1 MDTMRIP
8 AGVQAFFGA
17 PAKPMD
23 QGLVGAITHLVNSTS
38 EIVEAHL
45 PQCYVPVS
53 MEQPA
58 QVLIVV
64 LDAGV
69 HAEQAVK
76 ALQEGMR
83 CLTLPGGH
91 LDVWPLPPG
100 SNLLP
105 AIRNAGCSLKSVS
118 SAGSE
123 LHPQP
128 RKWWKIW

>member
-1 MDTMRIP
+1 MDR
-8 AGVQAFFGA
+8 
-17 PAKPMD
+17 
-23 QGLVGAITHLVNSTS
+23 GLVGAITHLVNSAS

-64 LDAGV
+64 LDAEV
-69 HAEQAVK
+69 HAEHAVK

-83 CLTLPGGH
+83 CLTFPGGH
-91 LDVWPLPPG
+91 LYIWPLSPG

-105 AIRNAGCSLKSVS
+105 AVRNAGCSLKSVS

-128 RKWWKIW
+128 RKWWKIR